1 MSLNNSHKKEHVLLY
16 KVLYSAIIVAIYII
30 GINIPLYG
38 VDTQAN
44 KNLQIDAQQILNQ
57 TLNGDIRNSSIFSL
71 GLWSYMM
78 ASMFVMLMV
87 SIISIDKTHKVFPKK
102 ISRATIILTV
112 IFASVQ
118 AYTNIQNFTYTSSE
132 YLILTKA
139 IDFLEMITGML
150 LVIFL
155 CERMGKYGIGGRTT
169 VFAINVFDG
178 LLTMLDGMSV
188 EKILLPAAIAIT
200 EIAIMVF
207 METREKRIPVQ
218 RVSIHNIYA
227 DKNYIAYKFN
237 PVGVMPIMFASV
249 AFILPQ
255 FLSSF
260 FAEILPDNPAV
271 SYVAENM
278 VLTKSLGI
286 WVYMVVIVI
295 LNVSFSFIML
305 SPGVTADNLLKAGD
319 SILDIYAGRQT
330 KHYLIR
336 TILFLSLLSSFVM
349 ALCQGVPLFL
359 QFDGLV
365 DEKLAMLPSSAM
377 MLTGMWISIHRE
389 AKVYRNI
396 DKYELLV

>member
-57 TLNGDIRNSSIFSL
+57 TLNGDIRNSSLFSL

-169 VFAINVFDG
+169 VFVINVFDG

>member
-1 MSLNNSHKKEHVLLY
+1 MSLNNSRKKEHVLLY

-44 KNLQIDAQQILNQ
+44 KDLHIDAQQILKQ

-118 AYTNIQNFTYTSSE
+118 AYTNIQNFTYTSSK

-150 LVIFL
+150 LVVFL

-169 VFAINVFDG
+169 VFVINVFDG
-178 LLTMLDGMSV
+178 LLTMLDGMSM
-188 EKILLPAAIAIT
+188 EKIFLPAAIAVA
-200 EIAIMVF
+200 EIAIMLF

-255 FLSSF
+255 FISSF
-260 FAEILPDNPAV
+260 LAEILPNNPAV

-278 VLTKSLGI
+278 VLTKPLGI
-286 WVYMVVIVI
+286 WVYMAVIVI

-336 TILFLSLLSSFVM
+336 TILMLSLISSVVM